1 MSITRTK
8 SGKWLAD
15 VNVGGRL
22 AGGGKRIRKIFRT
35 QREASRFESS
45 VRGNHAQGK
54 AWDFAFKQQD
64 YRLSELCETWY
75 QIHGQNIKSGTSR
88 IQTLRNVCDELG
100 NPWLSK
106 FSRQD
111 FMTYRSN
118 NKSVSP
124 NTLNHYHAYLSAVFN
139 ELIRIEKIKTNPLD
153 KLKKLTVKPTEL
165 SYLEKDEINILMG
178 ALKPK
183 KSNAYMVTKICL
195 STGTR
200 WSEAC
205 NLKSKNVSNNQINVL
220 GKNGKIR
227 HLSITPALAKEI
239 KDSIPFSSNPY
250 NTFQRTLNK
259 IGLKKSDY
267 QLTHLLRHTFS
278 SHYMMNGGNIL
289 ALQKILDHSTLE
301 MTMRYAHL
309 SPNHLQDMTRL
320 NPMDF

>member
-1 MSITRTK
+1 MSIKRTK
-8 SGKWLAD
+8 SSKWLAD

-35 QREASRFESS
+35 QKEASNFESS

-64 YRLSELCETWY
+64 YRLSELREAWY
-75 QIHGQNIKSGTSR
+75 QIHGKNLKDGTNR
-88 IQTLRNVCDELG
+88 MKTLRKVCGELG
-100 NPWLSK
+100 NPWLSE
-106 FSRQD
+106 FTRQD

-118 NKSVSP
+118 NKTVSA
-124 NTLNHYHAYLSAVFN
+124 NTLNHYHAYLRAVFN
-139 ELIRIEKIKTNPLD
+139 ELILINKIKTNPLD
-153 KLKKLTVKPTEL
+153 RLKCLKVKPTEL
-165 SYLEKDEINILMG
+165 SYLEKDEVKILLS

-183 KSNAYMVTKICL
+183 KSDAYIVSKICL

-200 WSEAC
+200 WGEAC
-205 NLKSKNVSNNQINVL
+205 NLKSKNVSNNQIHVL

-227 HLSITPALAKEI
+227 HLNITPKLAKEI
-239 KDSIPFSSNPY
+239 KDNAPFGDPRKA
-250 NTFQRTLNK
+250 FQRTLNEL
-259 IGLKKSDY
+259 GLKKSDF

-278 SHYMMNGGNIL
+278 SHYIMNGGNIL

-309 SPNHLQDMTRL
+309 SPNHLQDMTQL
-320 NPMDF
+320 NPIDF